1 MARNFP
7 RSYGSRENGLCIG
20 EEQVSFAS
28 PATPLPTAG
37 SFSCNAS
44 PPFVSISCF
53 MSTSP
58 NIVRYLRIY
67 RRYIGRRIYL
77 VFFLTGL
84 TALTQGFGITL
95 LLPLLRA
102 SQSGSADDMST
113 AEEVLHDIL
122 GWMGIADS
130 LPGILAFIAL
140 VFVGKGALQFAKGGY
155 VGYLQARLL
164 RELKT
169 KLFDAY
175 SEMDYRYYI
184 RRNTGHFINV
194 INQQVNRFFQSF
206 YSFTSFLTQV
216 VTTVSYFA
224 FAFAIAWRFALAA
237 IGVGI
242 VLLTLFKYL
251 NEYVRDL
258 SRHRSEEM
266 SELNKLLVQSLQSLK
281 YIVST
286 DHTQHL
292 RSGVLSSIKRLTGYI
307 FRQSIAAA
315 FTSSLKE
322 PVSVLLITGL
332 IALQVMVF
340 NEPVAP
346 IFVALLLFHRGMQS
360 MMGVQ
365 SGWQQ
370 TMDQIGAVEMVD
382 RDIQEVRDH
391 QERSGIH
398 SLGPLSE
405 GIEFQ
410 NVCFAYND
418 DDGDVLENVNIK
430 IPANTTV
437 ALVGESGAGK
447 STLVDMLTLLLKPRR
462 GEIRID
468 GVSHSDIDLTSWRSQ
483 IGYVSQE
490 TVVFDDTI
498 ANNIHLWEGNIDGD
512 SHLREMVIDAA
523 KRAHAHHFIQ
533 GLPNGYQTVVGDRGV
548 RLSGGQ
554 RQRLFVAR
562 ELFKQPNLLLLDEA
576 TSDLDTASEQ
586 HIQNSIDALQ
596 GEVTVVII
604 AHRLS
609 TVKNADRVYVLNEG
623 RVVEDGPY
631 HELRMRENGQFREMV
646 EMQSL

>member
-1 MARNFP
+1 
-7 RSYGSRENGLCIG
+7 
-20 EEQVSFAS
+20 
-28 PATPLPTAG
+28 
-37 SFSCNAS
+37 
-44 PPFVSISCF
+44 

-58 NIVRYLRIY
+58 DIVRYLRIY

-102 SQSGSADDMST
+102 SQSGSAEDMST
-113 AEEVLHDIL
+113 AEEVLYDVL

-175 SEMDYRYYI
+175 SQMDYRYYI
-184 RRNTGHFINV
+184 RQNAGHFINV
-194 INQQVNRFFQSF
+194 INQQVNQFFSSF
-206 YSFTSFLTQV
+206 STFTNFLTKL
-216 VTTVSYFA
+216 VTTLSYFG
-224 FAFAIAWRFALAA
+224 FAFAIAWRFALMAL
-237 IGVGI
+237 GVGI
-242 VLLTLFKYL
+242 GLLVLFRYL
-251 NEYVRDL
+251 NAYVRQL
-258 SRHRSEEM
+258 SRKRSAEI
-266 SELNKLLVQSLQSLK
+266 SELNKLLVQSLQAFK
-281 YIVST
+281 YIVGT
-286 DHTQHL
+286 NQTAHL
-292 RSGVLSSIKRLTGYI
+292 RSGVLGSVKRLTSYI
-307 FRQSIAAA
+307 FKQNIAGA
-315 FTSSLKE
+315 FTSALKE

-360 MMGVQ
+360 MMSIQ
-365 SGWQQ
+365 SSWQN
-370 TMDQIGAVEMVD
+370 TMNQIGAVEMVTD
-382 RDIQEVRDH
+382 EFEAVTRHE
-391 QERSGIH
+391 EPE
-398 SLGPLSE
+398 GPRTVEALRE
-405 GIEFQ
+405 GIEFR
-410 NVCFAYND
+410 NVSFAYNEE
-418 DDGDVLENVNIK
+418 DGDVLHDINIDVPVNQ
-430 IPANTTV
+430 TV

-447 STLVDMLTLLLKPRR
+447 STLVDMMTLMLKPRT
-462 GEIRID
+462 GTISID
-468 GVSHSDIDLTSWRSQ
+468 GVPHDEINLASWRDQ

-490 TVVFDDTI
+490 TVVFDDTV
-498 ANNIHLWEGNIDGD
+498 ANNISLWQGEIDD
-512 SHLREMVIDAA
+512 DPALRERVIDAA
-523 KRAHAHHFIQ
+523 KRAHAHHFIKD
-533 GLPNGYQTVVGDRGV
+533 LPNGYRTIVGDRGV

-586 HIQNSIDALQ
+586 HIQDSIDALK

-609 TVKNADRVYVLNEG
+609 TVKNADRVYVLDKG
-623 RVVEDGPY
+623 CVVEDGSY